1 MAENILEVKNLK
13 KTYPSGTEALRGID
27 FAVKRGEIFGM
38 LGPNGA
44 GKSTTLNILI
54 GLLSASSGSVRVFGK
69 NFFKNESEAKEHMN
83 IATAHADLAG
93 NLTVKQ
99 NLKIFAI
106 MYGVKNYEDK
116 ISSLCAQFDIKHIL
130 KSRFGELS
138 AGQKTRVN
146 LCKSLI
152 NDPEVLL
159 LDEPTASLDPAIA
172 ARVRELLL
180 DLQKKHRRTIL
191 FTSHN
196 MREVEEMCDRVA
208 LLHKGRIYEIDTPEA
223 LIRDHDLPG
232 LEEIFINLAK
242 GEYDD
247 D

>member
-69 NFFKNESEAKEHMN
+69 NFFKNESETKERMN
-83 IATAHADLAG
+83 IATAYADLAG